1 LNQFNAQTGDV
12 SEGTAP
18 PAMGEGQPPDLGE
31 GFDAVA
37 REAIEIGEQAL
48 TDLRENTVPH
58 WILAGAAWK
67 ALQNVALHRSGSNS
81 PSGQRYNRVYAILV
95 YAWPQLAKVDK
106 ATRSNAIWLF
116 DNSDNVLAWLAT
128 LSQKE
133 RDQWTHPAVIRR
145 HYEKRH
151 PNLLPDKT
159 PPPWRDRNRHHRVW
173 KGERLGERSRVDL
186 EMMIG
191 ELVEQ
196 LADRERHILELEELL
211 TEKDRENA
219 QLRND
224 VIWEQTRRMQLEAAA
239 APAAA
244 PVTVVRPDG
253 ETAEIVHAVSRQSQ
267 EIVPPESDG
276 WPDYSTWALLVA
288 ERGEEL
294 SSLELYWLLTDNSA
308 HFEAYEAA
316 FPGAGAGL
324 RDHINLRIAELAES
338 Q

>member
-1 LNQFNAQTGDV
+1 MRAL
-12 SEGTAP
+12 P
-18 PAMGEGQPPDLGE
+18 PPVRGKGLPPDLGE

-151 PNLLPDKT
+151 PNLLPDKP
-159 PPPWRDRNRHHRVW
+159 PPPWRDRNRHRRVW
-173 KGERLGERSRVDL
+173 NREKLGEQSREDL
-186 EMMIG
+186 EALIG
-191 ELVEQ
+191 ELVKQ
-196 LADRERHILELEELL
+196 LDDRERHIIELEELL
-211 TEKDRENA
+211 TKKDRGIA

-224 VIWEQTRRMQLEAAA
+224 LAWERATRMQLEAAA

-267 EIVPPESDG
+267 RITPPESDG
-276 WPDYSTWALLVA
+276 GHPDYATWAKRVA
-288 ERGEEL
+288 ERIEEL
-294 SSLELYWLLTDNSA
+294 SSRELYWLLTDNDT

-316 FPGAGAGL
+316 YPGAGTGL
-324 RDHINLRIAELAES
+324 KDRINLRIAELEES
-338 Q
+338 R

>member
-1 LNQFNAQTGDV
+1 V
-12 SEGTAP
+12 
-18 PAMGEGQPPDLGE
+18 
-31 GFDAVA
+31 
-37 REAIEIGEQAL
+37 
-48 TDLRENTVPH
+48 
-58 WILAGAAWK
+58 
-67 ALQNVALHRSGSNS
+67 
-81 PSGQRYNRVYAILV
+81 
-95 YAWPQLAKVDK
+95 
-106 ATRSNAIWLF
+106 
-116 DNSDNVLAWLAT
+116 
-128 LSQKE
+128 
-133 RDQWTHPAVIRR
+133 
-145 HYEKRH
+145 
-151 PNLLPDKT
+151 
-159 PPPWRDRNRHHRVW
+159 RDRP
-173 KGERLGERSRVDL
+173 LGERHPPRDRRPDL
-186 EMMIG
+186 S
-191 ELVEQ
+191 
-196 LADRERHILELEELL
+196 ERHILELEELL